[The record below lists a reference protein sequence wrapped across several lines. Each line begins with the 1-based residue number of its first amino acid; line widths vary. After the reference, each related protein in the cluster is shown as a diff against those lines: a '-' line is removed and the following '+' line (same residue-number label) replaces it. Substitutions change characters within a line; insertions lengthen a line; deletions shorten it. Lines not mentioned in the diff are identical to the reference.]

1 MKITALLTTTTLIA
15 LWMHGAEAEELERR
29 VEKLELLVELQ
40 SRQIRTHAQRV
51 WVEGTVFLS
60 HNHGHERL
68 CRERHQKM
76 EILAEIRRADARLAE
91 LFSTRADPLSTE
103 KRMDAYAAI
112 YRGLQASVGR
122 QLSQDFLIG

>member
-40 SRQIRTHAQRV
+40 SRQIRTLAQRV

-68 CRERHQKM
+68 CREQH
-76 EILAEIRRADARLAE
+76 
-91 LFSTRADPLSTE
+91 
-103 KRMDAYAAI
+103 
-112 YRGLQASVGR
+112 
-122 QLSQDFLIG
+122 